1 MSIQS
6 KLVPF
11 PDSLT
16 FDSEGWLRHDI
27 LKKRDR
33 YKRSSL
39 FRRIFSNEK
48 TNIQVL
54 TLFLFLFSLSLSL

>member
-1 MSIQS
+1 MLTQS
-6 KLVPF
+6 KLEPF

-27 LKKRDR
+27 LKKRNS

-39 FRRIFSNEK
+39 FRCIFSNEE
-48 TNIQVL
+48 N
-54 TLFLFLFSLSLSL
+54 